1 MKRKEFL
8 TKSIAGFGGAV
19 AFSAILHPQDP
30 TGKRTRQKAKN
41 CEVAARETRGPFPNR
56 KPSSLVKSDITGG
69 RKGVALL
76 LQLTILEE
84 ARDCSPMEHVW
95 VDVWH
100 CDNQGRYSEY
110 GGNRMQEDNLEDEHF
125 LRGRQQTDSRGMVSF
140 RSIFP
145 GYYRGRA
152 PHIHIEVRGSDE
164 NSLLVSQIA
173 FPEDVCDR
181 VYATNGYQ
189 GGGYVPNASDGV
201 FRDSLERNMADELTG
216 DMASGF
222 RLAKNL
228 VV

>member
-1 MKRKEFL
+1 M
-8 TKSIAGFGGAV
+8 
-19 AFSAILHPQDP
+19 AFSAILHPQD
-30 TGKRTRQKAKN
+30 TAGERTRQKAEN
-41 CEVAARETRGPFPNR
+41 CEDAASETRGPFPNR
-56 KPSSLVKSDITGG
+56 NPSSLVKSDITGG

-76 LQLTILEE
+76 LQLTILEK
-84 ARDCSPMEHVW
+84 ARDCSPMEAVW

-100 CDNQGRYSEY
+100 CDQEGHYSEY
-110 GGNRMQEDNLEDEHF
+110 GGNRMQGDNLEDVHF
-125 LRGRQQTDSRGMVSF
+125 LRGRQQTDGRGSVSF
-140 RSIFP
+140 KSIFP
-145 GYYRGRA
+145 GYYSGRA
-152 PHIHIEVRGSDE
+152 PHIHVEVRGADE

-181 VYATNGYQ
+181 VYATQGYQ

-201 FRDSLERNMADELTG
+201 FRDSLERNMADELKG